1 MKFSVLLPTRNRLEL
16 LRYAVETV
24 LRQDYDDW
32 EIVVSDND
40 SEQDVAGY
48 ISSLNEPRIKYVRT
62 QSFVPVT
69 DNWNNTLRNSTGDY
83 VIMLGDDDCLL
94 KGFFRNIHALIE
106 EFDGPDS
113 IYMNAL
119 LYAYPGVMPGHPD
132 GFLHHY
138 GYAPFFKN
146 ARAPFLL
153 DKATRHGLARQSMN
167 FKMLYTYNMQHS
179 VVSRAFI
186 DSLSP
191 KGAFFQSP
199 YPDFY
204 ATNVIFLKARSVV
217 VNSVPLVTVGIS
229 PKSFGYYYFNDQ
241 EKKGVDF
248 LNNLPDAETAR
259 RMDHVILPGLID
271 KTAWLIAMETIK
283 VNYGSEIRLRVGY
296 NRYRYLQI
304 LYIYMRYIKAKRHH
318 DPNLKAYRRDMNEMK
333 RKLASW
339 EKALYL
345 TALRIAAIGAQIVPK
360 GIRGKLLNALLVLF
374 GKTPQLD
381 LKKGEQR
388 YDNILEVFERV
399 DSNRRS

>member
-16 LRYAVETV
+16 LAYAIETV
-24 LRQDYDDW
+24 RRQDYDDW
-32 EIVVSDND
+32 EIVVSDNA
-40 SEQDVAGY
+40 SEQDIAGFV
-48 ISSLNEPRIKYVRT
+48 SSLNEPRIKYVRT

-69 DNWNNTLRNSTGDY
+69 DNWNNALRNSTGDY

-94 KGFFRNIHALIE
+94 KGFFRAMHALTE
-106 EFDGPDS
+106 EFHGPDC
-113 IYMNAL
+113 IYTNAL
-119 LYAYPGVMPGHPD
+119 LYAYPGVMQGHPD
-132 GFLHHY
+132 GFLQPY
-138 GYAPFFKN
+138 GFAAFFRN
-146 ARAPFLL
+146 AKAPFLL
-153 DKATRHGLARQSMN
+153 DRETAHGLARKSMN

-179 VVSRAFI
+179 VVSKAFI

-191 KGAFFQSP
+191 QGAFFQSP

-204 ATNVIFLKARSVV
+204 ATNVVFLKARSIV
-217 VNSVPLVTVGIS
+217 VNPVPLVTVGIS

-259 RMDHVILPGLID
+259 RMEHVILPGLAD

-283 VNYGSEIRLRVGY
+283 MNYGSELRLRVGY

-304 LYIYMRYIKAKRHH
+304 LYIYRRYIKAKRDR
-318 DPNLKAYRRDMNEMK
+318 DPNIAVYRRDMEEMNS
-333 RKLASW
+333 KLASW

-345 TALRIAAIGAQIVPK
+345 TALRIAAVGTQIVPRV
-360 GIRGKLLNALLVLF
+360 IRGKLINAMLALI

-381 LKKGEQR
+381 LKKNEHR
-388 YDNILEVFERV
+388 YENIIEVFDRV
-399 DSNRRS
+399 DPSRMG